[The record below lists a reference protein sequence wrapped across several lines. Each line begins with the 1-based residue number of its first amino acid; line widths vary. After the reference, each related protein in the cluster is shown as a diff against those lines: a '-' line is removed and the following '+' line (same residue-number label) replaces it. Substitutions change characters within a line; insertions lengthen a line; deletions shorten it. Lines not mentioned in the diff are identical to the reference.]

1 MKKLSVRTPN
11 NQEKEKENKSRSF
24 KKICA
29 FCKLKYTS
37 LTDLLHQQHQDD

>member
-11 NQEKEKENKSRSF
+11 NQEKEKKKSKSF

-37 LTDLLHQQHQDD
+37 LTDLLHQQED